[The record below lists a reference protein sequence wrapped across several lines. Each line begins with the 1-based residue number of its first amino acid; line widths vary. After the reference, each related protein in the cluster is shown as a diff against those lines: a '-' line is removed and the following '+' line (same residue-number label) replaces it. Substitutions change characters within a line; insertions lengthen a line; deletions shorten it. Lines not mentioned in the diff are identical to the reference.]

1 MSNERPVY
9 VNELVVTF
17 EGDDQNNV
25 SWKVR
30 ADDSVNDTLH
40 ASFDELVRAG
50 APLSALGIR
59 ALFEILCENM
69 IVLALE
75 KGNLYQCREHIREH
89 NELSL
94 GGTDD
99 IEGAMES
106 DVMEGA
112 VIH

>member
-1 MSNERPVY
+1 MSNENPVY

-30 ADDSVNDTLH
+30 ADDSVTNTLH
-40 ASFDELVRAG
+40 ASFEELCRAG

-69 IVLALE
+69 VVLALE
-75 KGNLYQCREHIREH
+75 KGNLFQCREHIRAH
-89 NELSL
+89 NEQSL
-94 GGTDD
+94 RLVDD
-99 IEGAMES
+99 IEGTLES
-106 DVMEGA
+106 DIAEGV

>member
-1 MSNERPVY
+1 MSNDKPVY

-17 EGDDQNNV
+17 EGDDPNNV

-30 ADDSVNDTLH
+30 ADDSVTDTLH
-40 ASFDELVRAG
+40 ASFEDLARAG

-75 KGNLYQCREHIREH
+75 KGNLYQFREHVREH
-89 NELSL
+89 NELCL
-94 GGTDD
+94 GGADD
-99 IEGAMES
+99 VEDAVES
-106 DVMEGA
+106 AIMEGV